1 MSDTG
6 TLAVVS
12 DGGRR
17 VVGVKVKV
25 GGRRGSCMAWER
37 GEVVE
42 VGRWDGAEGVG
53 WNGTSEHVNKL
64 IIYFCLCCNS
74 FHFVF
79 CAILAS

>member
-17 VVGVKVKV
+17 VVGVKVEV
-25 GGRRGSCMAWER
+25 GGEEGSCRAWER

-42 VGRWDGAEGVG
+42 VGR
-53 WNGTSEHVNKL
+53 
-64 IIYFCLCCNS
+64 
-74 FHFVF
+74 
-79 CAILAS
+79 

>member
-17 VVGVKVKV
+17 VVGVKVEVV
-25 GGRRGSCMAWER
+25 GGRRGSCRAWEK

-42 VGRWDGAEGVG
+42 VGR
-53 WNGTSEHVNKL
+53 
-64 IIYFCLCCNS
+64 
-74 FHFVF
+74 
-79 CAILAS
+79 